1 MILPPISK
9 SEIVLDNKSCVDAWV
24 RIGPL
29 VGRESGIG
37 GCQQF
42 LMFLEKKISTIGV
55 DFYFKGNRTMDN
67 SKDLA
72 TIQIVRETRM

>member
-29 VGRESGIG
+29 VGRESGFG

-42 LMFLEKKISTIGV
+42 LMFLEKIFTVGV
-55 DFYFKGNRTMDN
+55 DFDFKGNRTMY
-67 SKDLA
+67 SSGDLA

>member
-42 LMFLEKKISTIGV
+42 LMFYVGV

-67 SKDLA
+67 SRDLA